1 MTETFSHIPASEIQT
16 LVADFKNT
24 HHIVLSNYF
33 GVKESDDHE
42 ILVSAHT
49 LLLRKKEHDFQRLFL
64 LSSDE
69 AELVALLKTLD
80 DEDYVLNIPTKKGIG
95 QWEQVLSDAGFTFL
109 AQYDRYYNREIE
121 YRESDIGTFATE
133 EDADEILGLLYVD
146 EFSIYTDYLPTKEEL
161 MEMIKAERVLVNKE
175 DGHVLG
181 VLIFTLEGKKCYLNI
196 WIDRSK
202 NGLYLL
208 FDVYNIMVEKGV
220 SLAYFWVRSDN
231 KKIIKLHK
239 LTGAVPDGLSDYS
252 FIKQAKR

>member
-1 MTETFSHIPASEIQT
+1 MTETFSHIPASEIQA

-24 HHIVLSNYF
+24 HQIVLSNYF

-42 ILVSAHT
+42 MLVSAQT

-95 QWEQVLSDAGFTFL
+95 QWEQVLSEAGFTFL

-133 EDADEILGLLYVD
+133 EDVREYDLIAFEESINTRSSAGTTFEGADAYKKAWDEYLG
-146 EFSIYTDYLPTKEEL
+146 
-161 MEMIKAERVLVNKE
+161 R
-175 DGHVLG
+175 
-181 VLIFTLEGKKCYLNI
+181 
-196 WIDRSK
+196 
-202 NGLYLL
+202 
-208 FDVYNIMVEKGV
+208 
-220 SLAYFWVRSDN
+220 
-231 KKIIKLHK
+231 
-239 LTGAVPDGLSDYS
+239 
-252 FIKQAKR
+252 